1 MRRVHGAVGL
11 TALACVSLLIGS
23 CADGQSTGNSVGTGD
38 SLGVLRSREQLPATM
53 GDDPWEVV
61 VCHVPVDTT
70 DPMYEPIPDR
80 LELSADELIAQMT
93 PVVGYFERWSQ
104 GRYRPVFA
112 AGPEVTVPAAEGG
125 SDASCVDAA
134 IAGSSADVRG
144 VLVIADAQ
152 HTAAAVGGWGRP
164 GAPCA
169 AEKCSAR
176 ETGRAVYVGAAD
188 FMPYWQG
195 DPPLDLIEHE
205 MGHALGWPHSSTSAD
220 SFGQGVYDSVID
232 VMSNSAAPRDM
243 VPASRNAP
251 GALALNM
258 YLAGWIDDGDV
269 QVIDATS
276 LTSEPVT
283 FEIVANNTASG
294 GGTRLAVVN
303 VSATSFLTIEMITS
317 GVDNVH
323 IGRSGVAVH
332 LVDFSDSVC
341 DVPPCTGTA
350 RRQTLE
356 SASESGD
363 GLLRAGGSVAVGDIR
378 VSVDSVFVGS
388 SGESSV
394 VLVSEDA

>member
-11 TALACVSLLIGS
+11 AALTCVPLFIGS
-23 CADGQSTGNSVGTGD
+23 CADGQSTGSTVGTGD

-144 VLVIADAQ
+144 VLVVADAQ
-152 HTAAAVGGWGRP
+152 HTAVAVGGWGRP

-169 AEKCSAR
+169 AEKCPAR

-232 VMSNSAAPRDM
+232 VMSNTCT
-243 VPASRNAP
+243 SR
-251 GALALNM
+251 
-258 YLAGWIDDGDV
+258 
-269 QVIDATS
+269 
-276 LTSEPVT
+276 
-283 FEIVANNTASG
+283 
-294 GGTRLAVVN
+294 
-303 VSATSFLTIEMITS
+303 
-317 GVDNVH
+317 
-323 IGRSGVAVH
+323 
-332 LVDFSDSVC
+332 
-341 DVPPCTGTA
+341 
-350 RRQTLE
+350 
-356 SASESGD
+356 
-363 GLLRAGGSVAVGDIR
+363 
-378 VSVDSVFVGS
+378 VGS
-388 SGESSV
+388 TT
-394 VLVSEDA
+394 ATCR